1 MWAVRS
7 GRSEYILL
15 GIGSRIRRRER
26 RQERPV
32 ASEPQNPAE
41 AGLKAVQDA
50 VGGAVAAQQ
59 RSVGLAQDWA
69 ESLIEAYRGQAES
82 YRALTDAMRS
92 SMEALEKTLRSQEE
106 TNRALK
112 ESLDSYRNVV
122 ENASETQE
130 RNMQFVQNFFENVVE
145 TLRNQL
151 ESSRSI
157 LMEPAARQQELF
169 QNLTQEWMDAYRKL
183 LSTPLEFYRAGTER
197 PGGGQE

>member
-7 GRSEYILL
+7 RRSEYILL
-15 GIGSRIRRRER
+15 LGIEGIESRTGHRER

-69 ESLIEAYRGQAES
+69 ESVIETYKSQAES
-82 YRALTDAMRS
+82 YRALTDAMAS
-92 SMEALEKTLRSQEE
+92 SMEALERTLKSQEE

-112 ESLDSYRNVV
+112 ESLDAYRNVV
-122 ENASETQE
+122 ESASETQE
-130 RNMQFVQNFFENVVE
+130 RNMQLAQNFFENVVE
-145 TLRNQL
+145 TLRGQL
-151 ESSRSI
+151 ESSRS
-157 LMEPAARQQELF
+157 LLLEPAAKQQEVF
-169 QNLTQEWMDAYRKL
+169 QNLTKEWMDAYVRL
-183 LSTPLEFYRAGTER
+183 LNAPLEFYRSG
-197 PGGGQE
+197 